1 MKNIITIIVLMLT
14 LLVNAQKM
22 TISGNVLSQ
31 NEKEPLINVA
41 IAFYDATTNEIIT
54 YAYSDFDGKYKA
66 TFKSKPFYIQADLL
80 GFSKYKSSILKNLKS
95 INLDIIMQQSSEQLN
110 EVIVT
115 SKKKIVRMQGDKMI
129 INIASSGIG
138 DGNNGI
144 ETLSQLPG
152 MRLDK
157 DDNILFRGDRN
168 LQILIDGKPA
178 LLSGDDL
185 KQYLKTL
192 NGSNIKA
199 VEIIAN
205 PSAKHDASGTG
216 GVINILLKENI
227 ITGLTGSAFSS
238 VGYAE
243 FIKQSNGI
251 TLYNNTKKWNIN
263 AGIYTGYNE
272 GVNHRNVVQFV
283 DNPSLKKELNQ
294 KNDWFPTTKYYTAKL
309 GTSYKLTKN
318 ASIGGTIKYNY
329 TNRNE
334 KTIGRTK
341 EFYNDAYLKYTL
353 LNETLQGNKK
363 TVTSNVYYSFVAD
376 SLKTKIDAQVSFANY
391 SNDVNR
397 TAINQYLDAD
407 TNLPYINDNNV
418 MNNNPTTFNILS
430 SKFDLTH
437 KLSENISVETG
448 LKYSYVK
455 NDYDLIFKEKNTQG
469 NFVIDNLRSNHLL
482 YKEGITAFYGIGN
495 YNTDK
500 WSLQA
505 GLRTEYIDYKAKSIT
520 NNKINSGSNLSFFP
534 SFSINRSMDKNQ
546 YKLSYSRRIQRPQ
559 YLDLNP
565 FFKYVDTYNVE
576 VGNPDLKPQ
585 FTNVFDF
592 TWVHNRKTSIS
603 IYSKLT
609 NDMIDYIFDY
619 DQTSQITTLH
629 KGNIAK
635 VTFVGSSFNTSFDFV
650 KWWNIQLNGDFSY
663 NHLKSEIVNNS
674 YDLEGS
680 SWNASIN
687 QSFNLKNDWKISW
700 NSYYS
705 SAGDLGNAHYYASYD
720 MSFGI
725 KKRFF
730 NKKLRI
736 NLKAT
741 NVLKQSKWHSKIKQD
756 NVTTDW
762 TNRWETRKFS
772 LSLNYNFGNGKKKKV
787 KAADLYDEQN
797 RL

>member
-1 MKNIITIIVLMLT
+1 MKNTITIIVIMFT
-14 LLVNAQKM
+14 FWMNAQEIN
-22 TISGNVLSQ
+22 ISGNVLSQ
-31 NEKEPLINVA
+31 KEKEPLINVA
-41 IAFYDATTNEIIT
+41 IVFYDATTNEIIT
-54 YAYSDFDGKYKA
+54 YAYSDFDGM
-66 TFKSKPFYIQADLL
+66 FKTKLTAKPFYIKASLL
-80 GFSKYKSSILKNLKS
+80 GFKNYKSDVFNLSKS
-95 INLDIIMQQSSEQLN
+95 TNLTITMQQSN
-110 EVIVT
+110 ETLDEVVIT
-115 SKKKIVRMQGDKMI
+115 TKKKIVRMQGDKMI
-129 INIASSGIG
+129 IDIASAGIG

-144 ETLSQLPG
+144 ETLSKLPG

-157 DDNILFRGDRN
+157 DENILFRGDGN
-168 LQILIDGKPA
+168 LQVLIDGKPS

-192 NGSNIKA
+192 SGNNIKM

-205 PSAKHDASGTG
+205 PSAKYDASGTG
-216 GVINILLKENI
+216 GVINILLKENKV
-227 ITGLTGSAFSS
+227 TGLTGSAFSS

-263 AGIYTGYNE
+263 AGIYTNYDE
-272 GVNHRNVVQFV
+272 SVNHRNVMQFI
-283 DNPSLKKELNQ
+283 DKPAQQKQLNQ
-294 KNDWFPTTKYYTAKL
+294 KNDWFPVTKSYSAKL

-318 ASIGGTIKYNY
+318 ASISGTVKYNY
-329 TNRNE
+329 TNRDE
-334 KTIGRTK
+334 KTIGRTN
-341 EFYNDAYLKYTL
+341 EFLNTNYLKYTL
-353 LNETLQGNKK
+353 LNDTLQGDKK

-376 SLKTKIDAQVSFANY
+376 SLKTKIDTQISYANY
-391 SNDVNR
+391 TNDVNR
-397 TAINQYLDAD
+397 TTTNQYLDAN
-407 TNLPYINDNNV
+407 TNLPYTNENNV
-418 MNNNPTTFNILS
+418 INNNPTTFNILS

-437 KLSENISVETG
+437 KFTKNISVETG
-448 LKYSYVK
+448 LKYSYVN

-469 NFVIDNLRSNHLL
+469 EFVIDNLRSNHLL

-495 YNTDK
+495 YNTDR

-505 GLRTEYIDYKAKSIT
+505 GLRTEYIDYNAKSIT
-520 NNKINSGSNLSFFP
+520 DNKTNSGNDLSFFP
-534 SFSINRSMDKNQ
+534 SFSLNRSMDKNQ

-603 IYSKLT
+603 VYSKLT
-609 NDMIDYIFDY
+609 TDMIDYIFDY
-619 DQTSQITTLH
+619 DENSQITTLY
-629 KGNIAK
+629 KDNIAK
-635 VTFVGSSFNTSFDFV
+635 ATFIGSSFNTSFDAV
-650 KWWNIQLNGDFSY
+650 KWWNIQLSGDFSY
-663 NHLKSEIVNNS
+663 NHLKSEITNNK

-687 QSFNLKNDWKISW
+687 QIIKLKNDWKINWS
-700 NSYYS
+700 SYYS
-705 SAGDLGNAHYYASYD
+705 SASNLGNVRYYASYD

-725 KKRFF
+725 KKQFF
-730 NKKLRI
+730 NKKLRV

-741 NVLKQSKWHSKIKQD
+741 NILKQSKWHSSIKQG

-787 KAADLYDEQN
+787 KAADLYEEQN